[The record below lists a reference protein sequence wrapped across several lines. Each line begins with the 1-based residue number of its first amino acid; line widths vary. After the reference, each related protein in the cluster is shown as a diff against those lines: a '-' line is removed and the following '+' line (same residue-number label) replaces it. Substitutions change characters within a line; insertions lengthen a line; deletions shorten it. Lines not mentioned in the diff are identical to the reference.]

1 MEFKN
6 DVIIVTGGG
15 NGIGAGIS
23 EALASE
29 GARVVIADQN
39 LENAENVAQ
48 KIKNAGYV
56 ASSYKLDVS
65 NKNEVE
71 KFGQYLEEEFGTIN
85 YWVNSAG
92 ISRITP
98 YFEHTEELWD
108 KTMDVNLKG
117 QFLCNKIAVKHML
130 KNGKGS
136 IVNISSQSGKVGT
149 SWYQAYCSSKFGVIG
164 LTQSLAAEFGPK
176 NIRVNSIAPGVV
188 YTPMWEKQKLDY
200 ARKRNLEADGV
211 MDYFKSKIPLRRLG
225 TVEDI
230 ANCVKFLLSD
240 KSSYITGQTI
250 NLNGG
255 DIMF

>member
-1 MEFKN
+1 MEFKEKLV
-6 DVIIVTGGG
+6 VITGGG

-23 EALASE
+23 EALAKE
-29 GARVVIADQN
+29 GAIVVIADQN
-39 LENAENVAQ
+39 LENANIVVER
-48 KIKNAGYV
+48 IKCDGGKAF
-56 ASSYKLDVS
+56 SYKLDVS
-65 NKNEVE
+65 NSVEVDN
-71 KFGQYLEEEFGTIN
+71 FGKYLEKEFDGVD
-85 YWVNSAG
+85 YWVNNAG
-92 ISRITP
+92 ISKITP

-108 KTMDVNLKG
+108 KTLDVNLKG

-130 KNGKGS
+130 KKGKGA

-188 YTPMWEKQKLDY
+188 YTPMWEKQKIDY
-200 ARKRNLEADGV
+200 ASKRNLDPDKV

-225 TVEDI
+225 TTEDI

-240 KSSYITGQTI
+240 KASYITGQTI

>member
-1 MEFKN
+1 MEFEN
-6 DVIIVTGGG
+6 DVVIVTGGG
-15 NGIGAGIS
+15 NGIGAGVS

-29 GARVVIADQN
+29 GATVVIADQN
-39 LENAENVAQ
+39 IENADKVAE
-48 KIKNAGYV
+48 KIRKAGNK
-56 ASSYKLDVS
+56 AFAYKLDVS
-65 NKNEVE
+65 SESEVE
-71 KFGQYLEEEFGTIN
+71 KFGEYLEKEFKTIN
-85 YWVNSAG
+85 YWVNCAG

-130 KNGKGS
+130 ENGKGS

-188 YTPMWEKQKLDY
+188 YTPMWEKQKADY
-200 ARKRNLEADGV
+200 AKKRNLDPDGV

-225 TVEDI
+225 TLEDI
-230 ANCVKFLLSD
+230 ANCVIFLLSD